1 MMPPLKKEI
10 AMRSALQTL
19 GLPMV
24 LTATL
29 ALSAAYAFAQETAP
43 GSTAPD
49 PSSASTPGANAPAS
63 NEPPAETPEA
73 KSDWPCEQVQRPE
86 ISVGS
91 VWHGPDPEGAAETD
105 WRGDQAVSALV
116 DQIAPRRLPQDQAI
130 DAVHRFSAG
139 YKNDREKVLTAL
151 FAGLFET
158 MSHERSQIIQG
169 IKHFNSRQDSLSQ
182 RIQEGWKQLDA
193 LDPSSPDPK
202 IAEQRMTLQQTIDW
216 DSRVFDDR
224 EHLLPVICQQPSVI
238 EQRLFA
244 LSRAIQEDMNA
255 PK

>member
-10 AMRSALQTL
+10 AMRSVLQTL
-19 GLPMV
+19 GLS
-24 LTATL
+24 TALSTAL
-29 ALSAAYAFAQETAP
+29 ALSAAFAFAQETAP

-49 PSSASTPGANAPAS
+49 PSAASTPGANTPAS
-63 NEPPAETPEA
+63 NEATSGAPAA

-91 VWHGPDPEGAAETD
+91 VWHGPDPEGAADTD
-105 WRGDQAVSALV
+105 WRGDQAVAALV
-116 DQIAPRRLPQDQAI
+116 EQIAPRRMPQDQAI

-139 YKNDREKVLTAL
+139 YKDDREKVLTAV

-158 MSHERSQIIQG
+158 MSQERSQIIQG
-169 IKHFNSRQDSLSQ
+169 IKHFNGRQDSLAQ

-224 EHLLPVICQQPSVI
+224 EHLLPVICQQPTVI

-244 LSRAIQEDMNA
+244 LSRAIQEDMKA
-255 PK
+255 P

>member
-10 AMRSALQTL
+10 AMRSVLQTL
-19 GLPMV
+19 GLS
-24 LTATL
+24 TALSTAL
-29 ALSAAYAFAQETAP
+29 ALSAAFAFAQETAP

-49 PSSASTPGANAPAS
+49 PSAASTPGANAPAS
-63 NEPPAETPEA
+63 NEATSGAPAA

-91 VWHGPDPEGAAETD
+91 VWHGPDPEGAADTD
-105 WRGDQAVSALV
+105 WRGDQAVAALV
-116 DQIAPRRLPQDQAI
+116 EQIAPRRMPQDQAI

-139 YKNDREKVLTAL
+139 YKDDREKVLTAV

-158 MSHERSQIIQG
+158 MSQERSQIIQG
-169 IKHFNSRQDSLSQ
+169 IKHFNGRQDSLAQ

-224 EHLLPVICQQPSVI
+224 EHLLPVICQQPTVI

-244 LSRAIQEDMNA
+244 LSRAIQDDMKA
-255 PK
+255 P